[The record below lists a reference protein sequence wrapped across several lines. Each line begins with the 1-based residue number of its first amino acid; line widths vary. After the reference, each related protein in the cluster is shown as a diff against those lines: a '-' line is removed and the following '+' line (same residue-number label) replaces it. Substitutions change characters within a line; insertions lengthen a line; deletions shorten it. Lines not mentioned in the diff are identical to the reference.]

1 MLMPHGL
8 DHWGRYLD
16 TYEERHGRWLFTLR
30 RALPD
35 GARHRVGD

>member
-1 MLMPHGL
+1 MAHGL

-16 TYEERHGRWLFTLR
+16 TYEERGGRWLFTLR

-35 GARHRVGD
+35 GARDDAGA

>member
-1 MLMPHGL
+1 MPHGL

-16 TYEERHGRWLFTLR
+16 RYEEQHGRWLFTQR

-35 GARHRVGD
+35 GRRDDG